1 MLHLLII
8 LCYCVYQNGM
18 KVKQWEI
25 QEEHT
30 AHVLYICLRER
41 TSHCK
46 VVISWLS
53 TIPRHLAQ
61 KRVEV
66 FTEYCNLNN
75 QSFKTEIMHQ
85 LNEHNKACHVI
96 CKQLLNLLQKI
107 QSYWM
112 HSWCQMRHISIQQV
126 IHTNNI
132 FNTRIQTTPADCKHP
147 LHSLAYTWQC
157 GVRCFPSALLALVSL
172 LMIQNKLTDNVG
184 QY

>member
-1 MLHLLII
+1 MFKGENIILQSCHQLALHHSQTLSTKKSWSVQWMLH
-8 LCYCVYQNGM
+8 
-18 KVKQWEI
+18 
-25 QEEHT
+25 
-30 AHVLYICLRER
+30 
-41 TSHCK
+41 
-46 VVISWLS
+46 
-53 TIPRHLAQ
+53 
-61 KRVEV
+61 
-66 FTEYCNLNN
+66 CNLNN

-96 CKQLLNLLQKI
+96 SKQLLNLLQKI

-172 LMIQNKLTDNVG
+172 LMIQNKLTDNAG
-184 QY
+184 QYEVVLENS

>member
-41 TSHCK
+41 TSYCK

-96 CKQLLNLLQKI
+96 CKQLLNLLQKF
-107 QSYWM
+107 S
-112 HSWCQMRHISIQQV
+112 
-126 IHTNNI
+126 HTECIPDVRWDTFPSNKLY
-132 FNTRIQTTPADCKHP
+132 IQTTFSILGSKQP
-147 LHSLAYTWQC
+147 LQTVNILSIA
-157 GVRCFPSALLALVSL
+157 
-172 LMIQNKLTDNVG
+172 
-184 QY
+184 